1 MKLGLRLLFAFF
13 VINGLAAFFILRVFT
28 AEIKPSARQVME
40 DLLVDTAYILAEL
53 ASQDL
58 AAGQMTNGQ
67 FAQQVSRY
75 ATRSVNA
82 SIWGMRKQ
90 SLDYRIYVTD
100 PKGIVVFDSEN
111 RALGQDYSNWRDV
124 ALTLRG
130 EYGARATREVAND
143 ERTGVMYVAA
153 PVLAEGQLIGVLAVA
168 KPARTVQVFIDRAER
183 KIFLRGLL
191 LLALSAAVGIAVTCW
206 LVWNIRK
213 LRHYALNAEA
223 GHKLAAPRVPGEFG
237 DLAAALETM
246 RARLEGR
253 DYVEAYVQAL
263 THELKSPVAAI
274 RGAGELLLDDLPPA
288 DRGIFAQQIVEQT
301 QRVQRLI
308 ERLLDLSKLEQ
319 RQALAVQTPI
329 NLSSCTHA
337 AIAHIR
343 DRATQ
348 KNTRIDCTGVAA
360 DGLWEAELVTMAV
373 SNLLAIVFNMR
384 MTASAR
390 SLSRGAVGSSARI
403 TGGRLIR
410 PLAIATRCCSPPDSC
425 DGMALARCST
435 SSEVRSSMAR
445 RRASSLGVPAS
456 MGSKATLSVTSRKGM
471 R

>member
-58 AAGQMTNGQ
+58 AAGQMTTGQ

-75 ATRSVNA
+75 ATRRVNA

-100 PKGIVVFDSEN
+100 QKGIVVFDSEN

-373 SNLLAIVFNMR
+373 SNLLENAVDFSPSNSTIEVRLNGLHIVVQDYGAGVPDYALPRLGERFFSTPRPNGKRTGSGLGLAIVKQVME
-384 MTASAR
+384 
-390 SLSRGAVGSSARI
+390 LHGGALILANTHPGWRAELIFASSA
-403 TGGRLIR
+403 
-410 PLAIATRCCSPPDSC
+410 
-425 DGMALARCST
+425 
-435 SSEVRSSMAR
+435 
-445 RRASSLGVPAS
+445 
-456 MGSKATLSVTSRKGM
+456 SK
-471 R
+471 